1 VAHGARFKF
10 KQQSL
15 AFDQS
20 ETTIFKYKQHQ
31 DRLLLIVNSIS
42 LIFFN
47 VNPKWKLSVENK
59 GSMPH

>member
-1 VAHGARFKF
+1 MARDLN
-10 KQQSL
+10 SNNNPL